1 MVEWCALCDVALFI
15 IRYAESFG
23 RGGNMGDVAVADSS
37 AEEEKKVRTESEKG
51 EVRSLKE

>member
-1 MVEWCALCDVALFI
+1 
-15 IRYAESFG
+15 
-23 RGGNMGDVAVADSS
+23 MGDVAVADSS

>member
-1 MVEWCALCDVALFI
+1 VALFI

-37 AEEEKKVRTESEKG
+37 AEEEKKVRTESEK
-51 EVRSLKE
+51 

>member
-23 RGGNMGDVAVADSS
+23 RGGTMGDVAVADSS
-37 AEEEKKVRTESEKG
+37 AEEEKKVRTESEK
-51 EVRSLKE
+51 